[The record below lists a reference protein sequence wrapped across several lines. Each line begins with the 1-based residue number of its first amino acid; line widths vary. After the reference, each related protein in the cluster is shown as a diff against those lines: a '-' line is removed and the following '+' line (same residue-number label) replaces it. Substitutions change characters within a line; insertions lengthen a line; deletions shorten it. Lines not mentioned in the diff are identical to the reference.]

1 MTMIKHDDQ
10 GFLLG
15 NKANELDTIDL
26 LQAIKDEIAGLRR
39 ELPSVAM
46 PVRGGP
52 PVVVTVKT
60 DAPVAM
66 PSATGESTPAA
77 ATLTPRGTDL
87 SAALYAPAT
96 AERQDSGVSTSNT
109 TTNITNNSTVANA
122 GSTTSSNV
130 TNLDNSR
137 KSSSTRSEKVA
148 TPLSDGA
155 KKGGERDAKG
165 RFVATPS
172 SAQSDSES
180 GAAPTQ
186 AITLAVSDVGN
197 KITGAVGELAF
208 SEESDPSVKAFNEV
222 AKPLQR
228 GLGKI
233 FGGSED
239 KGDERWYKR
248 FWRHMREDK
257 KLDKKRHKEQ
267 IDILE
272 DIEKKEG
279 GKKGAG
285 GLIGMVML
293 VTKALLLLAKSIL
306 SLKILD
312 AFRKLPYIGGGG
324 SAGGKKGKGKPG
336 SSKPSSSPPGKTV
349 GNVGKV
355 LKRVPILGALLTAGG
370 SALDVRASESNKNA
384 TRKEK
389 DVTTGSAVGR
399 GVGTLSGAMAGGA
412 AGAAAGS
419 VVPIVGTAIGGF
431 VGAAVGAWMGE
442 SAGEVIGSKF
452 GEWVG
457 ELRSS
462 QFIKTMT
469 STWDD
474 MTTFTGHLW
483 GQASKEVGERFG
495 KVSDLLSAS
504 WATVTD
510 SLKKVSDKI
519 GSSWDAAVEGM
530 AEKWGKVTSKLESFW
545 ATISDSAS
553 KANDW
558 IKEKTG
564 IDIGG
569 GIASAS
575 EAVSTA
581 VGEATDAVSSA
592 ASNAWDFAKGA
603 VSKATSAVGG
613 AVSAV
618 GDATGVTGAVNA
630 VRRSAEY
637 TANRSANKS
646 ALEEQMVSAGIT
658 DPVEQASFMAQM
670 DHESAGFTRMEENL
684 NYSPEQFLKVFG
696 SRAGIT
702 TEQEAAAI
710 LSQGKEKQAE
720 VMYGG
725 EWGAKN
731 LGNTEKGDGFA
742 FRGRGHTQL
751 TGRSNYQ
758 QAGDALGIDLVNN
771 PDMAAEP
778 ETAAKIATWYWQSR
792 SGLSEA
798 GKAGDVE
805 ATTRKINGGLNG
817 LEDRKAKTAMYMQ
830 EYQTRSVPQVVS
842 APQPEPKGVAVAGAA
857 MPALEVAVAGVA
869 PVSATASAVARAPS
883 MTRVPSVPMVS
894 ESPVVQAPLST
905 GGSSSRDKQ
914 QAHTT
919 SKEVSRDV
927 SDRRI
932 AHVVTGAH
940 SQL

>member
-1 MTMIKHDDQ
+1 MIKHDDQ

-15 NKANELDTIDL
+15 SKASELDTIDL

-52 PVVVTVKT
+52 PVVTVKS

-66 PSATGESTPAA
+66 PSAIGENTPAA
-77 ATLTPRGTDL
+77 AALTPRSSDL
-87 SAALYAPAT
+87 SAALPAPAT
-96 AERQDSGVSTSNT
+96 AERQDAGVSTSNT
-109 TTNITNNSTVANA
+109 TTNITNNSTV
-122 GSTTSSNV
+122 
-130 TNLDNSR
+130 TNLDSSR
-137 KSSSTRSEKVA
+137 NSSSICSEKAA
-148 TPLSDGA
+148 TPLGGDV

-172 SAQSDSES
+172 SAQSDNES
-180 GAAPTQ
+180 GATPTQ
-186 AITLAVSDVGN
+186 AVTLAVSDASN

-233 FGGSED
+233 FGGSENKSD
-239 KGDERWYKR
+239 DRWYKR

-272 DIEKKEG
+272 DIEKKG
-279 GKKGAG
+279 GGQKGAG
-285 GLIGMVML
+285 GLIGMVIL

-324 SAGGKKGKGKPG
+324 GAGGKKGKGKPG
-336 SSKPSSSPPGKTV
+336 SSKPSSSPLGKAA

-399 GVGTLSGAMAGGA
+399 GAGALTGAMAGGA
-412 AGAAAGS
+412 AGAAVGS
-419 VVPIVGTAIGGF
+419 VVPLVGTAVGGF

-495 KVSDLLSAS
+495 KVSDLLNAS
-504 WATVTD
+504 WTAVTD
-510 SLKKVSDKI
+510 SMKKVSDKI
-519 GSSWDAAVEGM
+519 GASWDAAVEKM
-530 AEKWGKVTSKLESFW
+530 SEKWSAVTSKMESFW
-545 ATISDSAS
+545 STISDSAS

-569 GIASAS
+569 GISRAT

-581 VGEATDAVSSA
+581 VNDVTNTVSNTVSNA
-592 ASNAWDFAKGA
+592 ASSAWDFAKGA
-603 VSKATSAVGG
+603 VSKATNAVGG

-618 GDATGVTGAVNA
+618 GDATGVTGVVNA

-646 ALEEQMVSAGIT
+646 ALEDQMVNAGIT

-670 DHESAGFTRMEENL
+670 DHESGGFTRMEENL

-696 SRAGIT
+696 KRAGIT

-710 LSQGKEKQAE
+710 LSQGKEAQAE

-725 EWGAKN
+725 DWGAKN
-731 LGNTEKGDGFA
+731 LGNTEPGDGHA

-758 QAGDALGIDLVNN
+758 QAGEALGIDLVNN

-798 GKAGDVE
+798 GRAGDVE

-830 EYQTRSVPQVVS
+830 EYRSRS
-842 APQPEPKGVAVAGAA
+842 ASELVANAGQGMAGTTVAGANEA
-857 MPALEVAVAGVA
+857 VRPPMLDVATAGVA
-869 PVSATASAVARAPS
+869 PVSATASASAVARAPTLNS
-883 MTRVPSVPMVS
+883 VPSVPMIS

-905 GGSSSRDKQ
+905 GGSSRDKQ